1 MHIFIHVDVHVYFI
15 MIYGLLYLGTENTSV
30 ESLHG
35 VGRSFLWKDV
45 DDDLCLNEVIIFIL
59 TFKSEAEDVLH
70 YSIDLISI

>member
-1 MHIFIHVDVHVYFI
+1 MHIFIDVHVYFI

-45 DDDLCLNEVIIFIL
+45 DDDLCLNEVIIFTL
-59 TFKSEAEDVLH
+59 TFQKT
-70 YSIDLISI
+70 IK